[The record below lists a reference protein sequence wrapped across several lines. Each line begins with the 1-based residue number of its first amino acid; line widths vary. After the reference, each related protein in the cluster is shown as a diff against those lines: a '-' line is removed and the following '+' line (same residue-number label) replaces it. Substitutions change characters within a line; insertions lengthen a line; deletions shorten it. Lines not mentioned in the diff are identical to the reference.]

1 MHIPGYR
8 IECLIAEGGMSSVYL
23 ATQESLDRRVVIKLL
38 KRFDRPQR
46 AQRFLHEA
54 KVIASLQH
62 RHVVTIYDVGK
73 VGERYYIAMEYL
85 EGGSLADRIEEGI
98 APKMA
103 LDLLESLA
111 ACLDFL
117 HRHHVVHRDIKP
129 SNVLFHADGSLRLT
143 DFGIAVRLDEERDA
157 VSAGSRFGSPY
168 YLSPEQV
175 EDRPVD
181 ARSDIYS
188 LGVVFYQMLSGKRP
202 YEAASPAETIVAHL
216 SQPIPLL
223 PEDLHGYQGLCEQML
238 AKKLE
243 DRVESA
249 RNLVELIHGVRALQP
264 GHVAGSRLRTRH
276 AGFPLSGKASAAAL
290 GILAVSIGILWWPGD
305 HSSAQ
310 QVVPRLAAPVPVPVP
325 APAPAPAPASAL
337 APAIDAIGVIA
348 GAVGTAAVDQPVVA
362 TESEEA
368 VPAEISAEQQ
378 PPALAAADPVSA
390 ETAELAGLS
399 TSDGVSPVGTEIAAP
414 VVVEKPPAADASRV
428 PAQSDDRPVD
438 AWLKAGNEA
447 LGRDRLTTPG
457 HDNAYTHYK
466 KVLAHAPG
474 NADALSG
481 IERIADRYAVL
492 ARRSLAAGDL
502 RQARLYLERGTDIL
516 PQHTGLHAVSA
527 ELAVAERP
535 PEPVRV
541 ARIEPKRSSAKPMA
555 VTVMEFEG
563 TSVTS
568 RSAAGS
574 DNIAQDLGRM
584 WRSVWD

>member
-1 MHIPGYR
+1 MHIPGYK
-8 IECLIAEGGMSSVYL
+8 IERLIAEGGMSSVYL
-23 ATQESLDRRVVIKLL
+23 ATQESLDRHVVIKLL

-62 RHVVTIYDVGK
+62 QHVVTIYDVGT

-98 APKMA
+98 SPKMA
-103 LDLLESLA
+103 LDLLENLA
-111 ACLDFL
+111 GCLDFL

-143 DFGIAVRLDEERDA
+143 DFGIAVRLDEERDV

-175 EDRPVD
+175 EDWPVD

-223 PEDLHGYQGLCEQML
+223 PEDLHSYQGLCEQML
-238 AKKLE
+238 AKKPE

-264 GHVAGSRLRTRH
+264 GHVAGSRLRARH

-305 HSSAQ
+305 HGSAQ
-310 QVVPRLAAPVPVPVP
+310 QAVPRLAVP
-325 APAPAPAPASAL
+325 APAPAPALVPDIN
-337 APAIDAIGVIA
+337 AISVIA
-348 GAVGTAAVDQPVVA
+348 GPVGTAAVDQPVVD
-362 TESEEA
+362 TESEVA
-368 VPAEISAEQQ
+368 VPAEISVERK

-390 ETAELAGLS
+390 ETAELGALS
-399 TSDGVSPVGTEIAAP
+399 TSDGVSPVGTEIAVP
-414 VVVEKPPAADASRV
+414 VVVEESHAADASRV
-428 PAQSDDRPVD
+428 LAQSEDRPVD

-457 HDNAYTHYK
+457 YDNAYTHYK

-516 PQHTGLHAVSA
+516 PKHTGLHAVSA
-527 ELAVAERP
+527 ELAMAERP
-535 PEPVRV
+535 PEPIRV
-541 ARIEPKRSSAKPMA
+541 ARIEPKRSSAKPTA
-555 VTVMEFEG
+555 VTVIEFEG

-568 RSAAGS
+568 RSTAGS
-574 DNIAQDLGRM
+574 DNIAKDLGRM

>member
-1 MHIPGYR
+1 
-8 IECLIAEGGMSSVYL
+8 MSSVYL

-46 AQRFLHEA
+46 AHRFVHEA

-62 RHVVTIYDVGK
+62 RHVVTIYDVGE

-98 APKMA
+98 SPKMA
-103 LDLLESLA
+103 LDLLENLA
-111 ACLDFL
+111 GCLDFL

-143 DFGIAVRLDEERDA
+143 DFGIAARLDEPRDA
-157 VSAGSRFGSPY
+157 AGRFGSPY

-181 ARSDIYS
+181 TRSDIYS

-223 PEDLHGYQGLCEQML
+223 PDDLHAYQGLCEQML
-238 AKKLE
+238 AKQPQ

-249 RNLVELIHGVRALQP
+249 RKLLELIPGVRALRP
-264 GHVAGSRLRTRH
+264 GHVAGSRVTAAHGAL
-276 AGFPLSGKASAAAL
+276 PLSGKASAAAS
-290 GILAVSIGILWWPGD
+290 GILAVSIGMLWWSGD
-305 HSSAQ
+305 HGSAQ
-310 QVVPRLAAPVPVPVP
+310 QAVPRLAAP
-325 APAPAPAPASAL
+325 APALLPDINASR
-337 APAIDAIGVIA
+337 VNA
-348 GAVGTAAVDQPVVA
+348 GNAPVVD
-362 TESEEA
+362 TESTVV
-368 VPAEISAEQQ
+368 VPAEISVEPRTQSLAATDPVTTET
-378 PPALAAADPVSA
+378 PALDAVSVSDEISPAAT
-390 ETAELAGLS
+390 ET
-399 TSDGVSPVGTEIAAP
+399 AAP
-414 VVVEKPPAADASRV
+414 VVAQEPGAAGESRV
-428 PAQSDDRPVD
+428 LAQSDDQPID
-438 AWLKAGNEA
+438 SWLQAGNNA
-447 LGRDRLTTPG
+447 LNRDRLTTPES
-457 HDNAYTHYK
+457 DNAYRHYK
-466 KVLAHAPG
+466 RVLAHAPG
-474 NADALSG
+474 NADALTG

-502 RQARLYLERGTDIL
+502 RQARLYLERGTGVRTR
-516 PQHTGLHAVSA
+516 HAGLRAVSA
-527 ELAVAERP
+527 ELSMAERP
-535 PEPVRV
+535 TEPVRV
-541 ARIEPKRSSAKPMA
+541 ARIEPKRSSAKPAA

-568 RSAAGS
+568 RSTAGS
-574 DNIAQDLGRM
+574 DNIAKGLGRI

>member
-54 KVIASLQH
+54 KVVASLQH
-62 RHVVTIYDVGK
+62 RHVVTIYDVGE

-85 EGGSLADRIEEGI
+85 ESGSLADRIEEGI

-103 LDLLESLA
+103 LHLLENLA
-111 ACLDFL
+111 GCVDFL

-143 DFGIAVRLDEERDA
+143 DFGIAVRLDEQRDA
-157 VSAGSRFGSPY
+157 VTAGSTFGSPY

-223 PEDLHGYQGLCEQML
+223 PEDLRAYQGLCEQML
-238 AKKLE
+238 AKKPE

-249 RNLVELIHGVRALQP
+249 RNLMELIHGVRALQP
-264 GHVAGSRLRTRH
+264 GDIAGSRVRARH
-276 AGFPLSGKASAAAL
+276 ARFPLSGKAAAL
-290 GILAVSIGILWWPGD
+290 GILAASSGVLWWPGD
-305 HSSAQ
+305 HGSAQ
-310 QVVPRLAAPVPVPVP
+310 QALPPLA
-325 APAPAPAPASAL
+325 APAPAVMPEINAAGVLAGPVGRAAAEAPVL
-337 APAIDAIGVIA
+337 DTEIEGV
-348 GAVGTAAVDQPVVA
+348 
-362 TESEEA
+362 
-368 VPAEISAEQQ
+368 VPAEISAEGQ
-378 PPALAAADPVSA
+378 PPALAGADPVSA
-390 ETAELAGLS
+390 ETPALDAES
-399 TSDGVSPVGTEIAAP
+399 TADEVSPVGTKIAVP
-414 VVVEKPPAADASRV
+414 VVVEGPTAEEESRV
-428 PAQSDDRPVD
+428 LAQSDDRPVD
-438 AWLKAGNEA
+438 SWLQAGNDA
-447 LGRDRLTTPG
+447 LNRNRLTTPES
-457 HDNAYTHYK
+457 DNAYRHYK
-466 KVLAHAPG
+466 RVLAHAPG

-492 ARRSLAAGDL
+492 ARRSLAAGNL
-502 RQARLYLERGTDIL
+502 RQASVYLERGMGV
-516 PQHTGLHAVSA
+516 QAKHAGLHAVSA
-527 ELAVAERP
+527 ELALAERP
-535 PEPVRV
+535 SEPVV
-541 ARIEPKRSSAKPMA
+541 SPESSLNGHRPNRRPSLSWNSKVP
-555 VTVMEFEG
+555 V
-563 TSVTS
+563 
-568 RSAAGS
+568 
-574 DNIAQDLGRM
+574 
-584 WRSVWD
+584 

>member
-8 IECLIAEGGMSSVYL
+8 IERLIAEGGMSSVYL

-98 APKMA
+98 SPKAA
-103 LDLLESLA
+103 LDLLENLA
-111 ACLDFL
+111 GCLDFL

-129 SNVLFHADGSLRLT
+129 SNVLFHADGSLRLA

-157 VSAGSRFGSPY
+157 VSAGGRFGSPY

-223 PEDLHGYQGLCEQML
+223 PEDLRAYQGLCEQML
-238 AKKLE
+238 AKQPQ

-249 RNLVELIHGVRALQP
+249 RGLLGLIHGVRALQP
-264 GHVAGSRLRTRH
+264 GHVAGSRVRVRH
-276 AGFPLSGKASAAAL
+276 AGFPLSGKASAAL
-290 GILAVSIGILWWPGD
+290 GILAVSIGMLWWPGD
-305 HSSAQ
+305 HGSAQ
-310 QVVPRLAAPVPVPVP
+310 QAVPRLAAP
-325 APAPAPAPASAL
+325 APTSAL
-337 APAIDAIGVIA
+337 VPDINATHVTAGPAGRAAAEAPAID
-348 GAVGTAAVDQPVVA
+348 
-362 TESEEA
+362 TESTVA
-368 VPAEISAEQQ
+368 VPAENSVEQRT
-378 PPALAAADPVSA
+378 PTLAAANPVSA
-390 ETAELAGLS
+390 ETPAPDQVS
-399 TSDGVSPVGTEIAAP
+399 SSDEVSPVATEIAAP
-414 VVVEKPPAADASRV
+414 VVVEEPGAADESRAL
-428 PAQSDDRPVD
+428 AQSDARPID
-438 AWLKAGNEA
+438 SWLQAGNNA
-447 LGRDRLTTPG
+447 LNRDRLTTPG
-457 HDNAYTHYK
+457 SDNAYGHYK
-466 KVLAHAPG
+466 RVLAHAPG

-481 IERIADRYAVL
+481 IGRIADRYAVL

-502 RQARLYLERGTDIL
+502 RQARLYLERGTGV
-516 PQHTGLHAVSA
+516 QTGHAGLQAVSA
-527 ELAVAERP
+527 ELAMAERP

-541 ARIEPKRSSAKPMA
+541 ARVEPKRSSAKPAA

-568 RSAAGS
+568 RRTAGS
-574 DNIAQDLGRM
+574 DNIARDLGRI